1 MGPAKRWSVLA
12 FSLGLAC
19 AVRVPAAEFELSPA
33 ETQRVAE
40 RQVVVRVN
48 LDAKQQKG
56 TVRAAIRIDAPPDLV
71 FQTLI
76 QCANALEFV
85 PHLRQCQVRD
95 RAADDSWLL
104 VEHVIDFGWY
114 SPSVHWVFRTD
125 LERPHRITFHQ
136 VSGDFKANE
145 GAWEFESADDGTST
159 LVRYQAFVDPPGF
172 VPKWLARST
181 FRRELP
187 EMLRGLRKHC
197 ETEQSQHAEAHAAP
211 R

>member
-1 MGPAKRWSVLA
+1 MGPAKPWYALA
-12 FSLGLAC
+12 LSLGLAW
-19 AVRVPAAEFELSPA
+19 APRVPAAEFELSPVEA
-33 ETQRVAE
+33 QRVAA
-40 RQVVVRVN
+40 RQVVIRVN
-48 LDAKQQKG
+48 LDASQHKG

-76 QCANALEFV
+76 QCANALKFV

-95 RAADDSWLL
+95 QATDDSWLL

-114 SPSVHWVFRTD
+114 SPSVHWIFRTD

-145 GAWEFESADDGTST
+145 GVWEFEPTDDGAST

-172 VPKWLARST
+172 VPNWLARST

-187 EMLRGLRKHC
+187 EMLSGLRQRC
-197 ETEQSQHAEAHAAP
+197 EAEQSPHEARASP